1 MKYIIAIAYLLLS
14 FNMNAL
20 ELDSV
25 RRKEIVREGQ
35 AEFCQLLE
43 YNSHCTSPDQM
54 KFTVVIDGNEPSY
67 SRVIEN
73 RVDTTGIQILSA
85 TCYDSLNAV
94 LSRVYRDYHI
104 EMYMIVIKTFDI
116 AVTTPLT
123 QPIVI
128 NNLFNNPLYDEQTN
142 LAQLRNWHK
151 GITEDIIQNTLSP
164 RNRDCLVYS
173 RAWYRGALIPGS
185 VGEWMFSKRVCHYAN
200 TRTYPKLDE
209 LHTYFASRIIN
220 NPSVQNSGFEYSLQ
234 AVSRE
239 FAESAK
245 YISLKAAILTTFTSS
260 SLNAIFAQFNESV
273 DYGGLTEQ
281 ERIHALA
288 VYSGYTMFDNGISR
302 EEYYACKIVENT
314 PRAQVAA
321 FFLHLDD
328 VSPLNSHPNYN
339 GNKPN
344 QALIVSLIQQIDD
357 AVFGNDGDNYARF
370 IRGLTSIMMS
380 DEYYAASRM
389 PQTSE
394 EWIQRQIYWDDWH
407 VFTVAPV
414 GTHDYDI
421 TLQATG
427 NIEVS
432 HKVVSNHQRHN
443 PPNGG
448 EPYYTAVWDNTYAP
462 YTLQP
467 FDRVIFTNRSSLGML
482 QVAGAAPDE
491 PFIAP
496 AILLKYADDKAFNTN
511 AITVTAIALDVI
523 AIATGPFAI
532 GAALSANNIALAA
545 FEALQFIGSSA
556 NIVANI
562 YANPAIQEAVN
573 MFNNIVAAWGISR
586 IAVSGVK
593 YTADYINAAKSGDL
607 QPVPVS
613 IAQTYRT
620 KYSQVTDW
628 STMDP
633 AVQGRMRRMDELL
646 ARQAA
651 TIASEANLVQSRTLW
666 LSQLE
671 NQYGPFNINN
681 FQPEGLPTSSVP
693 INTYNEMLSEYPSGL
708 SLDLKTGFLAELI
721 KSGSTV
727 PIKRA
732 CLPGEVLY
740 KLVPEGKEVS
750 SYTAYFI
757 SPTEFARLKNS
768 LTIEQELGLPLG
780 SHSVKYDVYAI
791 TANQNTN
798 VFESIC
804 ASTIESGYH
813 TTGGA
818 TQTLVINR
826 SNWSAPVKLPSL
838 IPPHE

>member
-54 KFTVVIDGNEPSY
+54 KFTVVIDGNEPTY
-67 SRVIEN
+67 SRVIEK

-185 VGEWMFSKRVCHYAN
+185 IGEWMFSKRVCHYAN

-260 SLNAIFAQFNESV
+260 SLNSIFAQFNESI

-344 QALIVSLIQQIDD
+344 QALIVSLIQQIND
-357 AVFGNDGDNYARF
+357 AVIGNDGDNYARF

-380 DEYYAASRM
+380 DEYYSASRM

-432 HKVVSNHQRHN
+432 HKVVSNHERHN

-467 FDRVIFTNRSSLGML
+467 FDLVIFTNRSSLGML
-482 QVAGAAPDE
+482 QVAGAASDE

-511 AITVTAIALDVI
+511 AITVSAIALDII

-532 GAALSANNIALAA
+532 GAAISANNIALAA

-593 YTADYINAAKSGDL
+593 YTAEYINAAKSGDL

-613 IAQTYRT
+613 IAQTYRA

-646 ARQAA
+646 AKRVTLSLQAV
-651 TIASEANLVQSRTLW
+651 TNNIYLEGWNKSKV
-666 LSQLE
+666 LSYPKHLRPDPVT
-671 NQYGPFNINN
+671 YIK
-681 FQPEGLPTSSVP
+681 SSV
-693 INTYNEMLSEYPSGL
+693 IANHQTAFSQEGGAFLVVKSWLEEGSNVEYPLGKYVMIRSEMDQTINSYRQTSNISIIENAIGYEPGSLQGMENEIYVFYVDKNQFDFRFPTGREDGANSLWIPGGVTSGG
-708 SLDLKTGFLAELI
+708 KQE
-721 KSGSTV
+721 
-727 PIKRA
+727 A
-732 CLPGEVLY
+732 CLYY
-740 KLVPEGKEVS
+740 KTNPNQKIVHNKS
-750 SYTAYFI
+750 
-757 SPTEFARLKNS
+757 
-768 LTIEQELGLPLG
+768 IEQL
-780 SHSVKYDVYAI
+780 KI
-791 TANQNTN
+791 
-798 VFESIC
+798 VFPENSKIKI
-804 ASTIESGYH
+804 S
-813 TTGGA
+813 
-818 TQTLVINR
+818 Q
-826 SNWSAPVKLPSL
+826 
-838 IPPHE
+838 